1 MGQLLSLILK
11 RADAGASILVDFA
24 SVAIPPK
31 FDNEVLSKGREVL
44 HSIETYATGA
54 RLFVKQVL
62 YFLIFAYRF
71 HCLCCFF
78 RCYFFILRIFPIS
91 GDGGERWW
99 GTHCSVQGRPPIH
112 RADKKLLWLF
122 HLTRWKPAL
131 QNYIYNLPG
140 INDICS
146 RVDPMCFCAASK
158 GVLVTI
164 VENLLVAMAAK
175 DGLEGTK
182 IQIKQLATLL
192 DFALRF
198 DQQKV
203 AARLSTHIQSYTKV
217 HVRNL

>member
-1 MGQLLSLILK
+1 MEAKDDEARIAAFKGVLPFITQIKSYY
-11 RADAGASILVDFA
+11 DFSILLGE
-24 SVAIPPK
+24 
-31 FDNEVLSKGREVL
+31 NL
-44 HSIETYATGA
+44 HYKI
-54 RLFVKQVL
+54 
-62 YFLIFAYRF
+62 
-71 HCLCCFF
+71 
-78 RCYFFILRIFPIS
+78 
-91 GDGGERWW
+91 
-99 GTHCSVQGRPPIH
+99 
-112 RADKKLLWLF
+112 
-122 HLTRWKPAL
+122 
-131 QNYIYNLPG
+131 IYNLPG
-140 INDICS
+140 INEICS

-182 IQIKQLATLL
+182 TQIKQLATLL